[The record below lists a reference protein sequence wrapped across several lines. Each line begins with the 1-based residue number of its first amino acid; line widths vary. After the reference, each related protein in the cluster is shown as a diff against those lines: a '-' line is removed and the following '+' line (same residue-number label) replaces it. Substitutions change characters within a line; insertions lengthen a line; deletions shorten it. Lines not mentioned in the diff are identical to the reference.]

1 MKKTLIFVG
10 LGVLAIAVLVAIAK
24 TYSSNKKPKKVFKT
38 EQLVKNNI
46 VNKVV
51 ATGKIIPE
59 EEIEIKPQISGIIS
73 KLYLEEG
80 TVVKKGDLIAK
91 VRVVP
96 NEQSLNSAK
105 GRVNSVN
112 IQLTNAEISYNR
124 NKALY
129 DKGVISRSEF
139 EVIELTYN
147 QAKQDLRNAQNDYQ
161 IVRRGSVGGGG
172 ANTNIRA
179 TVSGTILEIPVEE
192 GDQVI
197 QSNNFNAG
205 TTIAL
210 IADMTK
216 MIFEGKVDEAEV
228 GKLKMG
234 MDLDITVGAIEGEN
248 FLAKLNF
255 IAPKGKEENGA
266 IQFKIEADLETEE
279 ESNVRA
285 NYSGNASIVIEK
297 RDSVFS
303 IREALL
309 QYDKE
314 TKKPFVEIEKKDGE
328 FEKTDVELGVSDGIN
343 VEILNGIKEE
353 DKIKVWNAES
363 KKDKKEDEDN

>member
-38 EQLVKNNI
+38 EQLAKNNI

>member
-1 MKKTLIFVG
+1 MKKTLIYVG
-10 LGVLAIAVLVAIAK
+10 LGVLAIAVLFAISK
-24 TYSSNKKPKKVFKT
+24 TYRSNKKVKKTFKT
-38 EQLVKNNI
+38 EQLIKNNI

-59 EEIEIKPQISGIIS
+59 EEVEIKPQISGIIS
-73 KLYLEEG
+73 KIYLKEG
-80 TVVKKGDLIAK
+80 VIVKKGDLIAR

-96 NEQSLNSAK
+96 NEQSLNNSR
-105 GRVNSVN
+105 GRVSSAN
-112 IQLTNAEISYNR
+112 IQLTNTEVSFNR

-139 EVIELTYN
+139 EAIELTYN

-161 IVRRGSVGGGG
+161 IIRKGSVGGGG

-197 QSNNFNAG
+197 ESSNFGAG
-205 TTIAL
+205 TTIAI

-216 MIFEGKVDEAEV
+216 MIFEGQVDEAEV

-234 MDLDITVGAIEGEN
+234 MELDITVGAIEGEN

-266 IQFKIEADLETEE
+266 IQFKIEADLETGK

-297 RDSVFS
+297 RDSVLS

-309 QYDKE
+309 QYDKK
-314 TKKPFVEIEKKDGE
+314 TKKPYVEIEKEEGE
-328 FEKTDVELGVSDGIN
+328 FDRVDIELGVSDGIN
-343 VEILNGIKEE
+343 VEVLSGINKE
-353 DKIKVWNAES
+353 DNIKVWNAES
-363 KKDKKEDEDN
+363 KKEDKDNE

>member
-10 LGVLAIAVLVAIAK
+10 LGILALAVLVAIAK
-24 TYSSNKKPKKVFKT
+24 TYNANKKPKKTYKT
-38 EQLVKNNI
+38 EQLTKNNI
-46 VNKVV
+46 INKVV

-59 EEIEIKPQISGIIS
+59 EEVEIKPQISGIIS
-73 KLYLEEG
+73 KIYLEEG
-80 TVVKKGDLIAK
+80 AIVKKGDLIAK

-96 NEQSLNSAK
+96 NEQSLNGAR
-105 GRVNSVN
+105 GRVSSVN
-112 IQLTNAEISYNR
+112 IQLTNSKISYDR

-139 EVIELTYN
+139 ETIELSYN
-147 QAKQDLRNAQNDYQ
+147 QAKQDLQNAQNDYQ
-161 IVRRGSVGGGG
+161 IIRRGSVGGGG

-216 MIFEGKVDEAEV
+216 MIFEGKVDESEV
-228 GKLKMG
+228 GKLIIG
-234 MDLDITVGAIEGEN
+234 MELDITVGAIEGEN

-255 IAPKGKEENGA
+255 IAPKGIEENGA
-266 IQFKIEADLETEE
+266 IQFKIEADLETDKD
-279 ESNVRA
+279 SNVRA

-309 QYDKE
+309 QYDKK
-314 TKKPFVEIEKKDGE
+314 TKKPYVEIEKEEGE
-328 FEKTDVELGVSDGIN
+328 FEKKDIELGVSDGIN
-343 VEILNGIKEE
+343 VEILSGIKEE
-353 DKIKVWNAES
+353 DNIKVWNAES
-363 KKDKKEDEDN
+363 KKDKKEEEDN